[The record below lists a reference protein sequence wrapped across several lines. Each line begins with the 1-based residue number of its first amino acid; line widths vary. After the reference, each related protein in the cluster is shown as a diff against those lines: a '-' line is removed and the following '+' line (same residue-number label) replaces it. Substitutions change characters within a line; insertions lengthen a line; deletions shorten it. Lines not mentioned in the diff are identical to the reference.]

1 MGNLIKI
8 RAVSAPWHRGIEFL
22 LTAPLDEHNIGIG
35 KLEFET
41 TQMNF
46 VERPTFSLSMDE
58 AQTLMDDLWNCG
70 IRPTEKIDNPGEL
83 RATKYHL
90 EDTRKLVDKLLP
102 RVLE

>member
-1 MGNLIKI
+1 MGNLLKI
-8 RAVSAPWHRGIEFL
+8 RAISAPWHRGIEFL
-22 LTAPLDEHNIGIG
+22 LTTLVDNQTMAVG

-46 VERPTFSLSMDE
+46 VEGPTFSLSLDE

-90 EDTRKLVDKLLP
+90 EDTRKLVDRLLP
-102 RVLE
+102 KVLE